1 MKRFTLF
8 VALLLSL
15 VAITTSAQ
23 NSGFSYQA
31 VVRNTKGE
39 AVANSKVLM
48 RMSLSV
54 DETVY
59 YQEVVE
65 TTTNA
70 YGNVSIIV
78 GEGKNVIKGSF
89 DAVPW
94 ESMAVMMKTEIDV
107 TSKGDKY
114 IDFGS
119 VQINPVPYAYYAAK
133 TSNVITA
140 TSNNSEPIFCVKD
153 KDGNIV
159 FAVYNDSVVT
169 YINTNNDGSKAAKS
183 AFAVRGRSG
192 AKGEMVDYLN
202 IDNNGTT
209 IYVDDEDNS
218 KAAKSAFA
226 VRGRSGAKDEANY
239 LSVNSDGTTV
249 FIDTDDSKAA
259 KSAFAVRGRSG
270 AKDDNSSNYFNIGN
284 EGTTVYIDGG
294 DGDKAAKS
302 AFAVRGRSGAKG
314 EEETQYMTIST
325 DSTRFYVKDNNGEA
339 NGFAV
344 VGQNT
349 QEQLF
354 AVDKK
359 NVTINS
365 SMYVNGSLHT
375 STGSVNKIGEEGTK
389 YFYAEYYVVTY
400 NLETQEQESHT
411 LKYAYA
417 YFKED
422 YYEEGNKIKE
432 VALYDS
438 YDPFIEK
445 NWEPF
450 LMKVYL
456 EEEGNLTQGNTE
468 NGITRYGRYNKKIE
482 NYYEGFSITSN
493 SIIISDKLLN
503 DMEGVENSEQYYS
516 SLLFAQTE
524 LYSYLRSVSETI
536 IIISINA
543 KRVILGLTGEEKV
556 DDEMS
561 IIDFT
566 NEY

>member
-78 GEGKNVIKGSF
+78 GESKNVIKGSF

-107 TSKGDKY
+107 TGKGDKY

-140 TSNNSEPIFCVKD
+140 TSNNGEPIFCVKD
-153 KDGNIV
+153 KEGNIV

-169 YINTNNDGSKAAKS
+169 YINNNNDGSKAAKS

-192 AKGEMVDYLN
+192 AKGEIVDYLN

-270 AKDDNSSNYFNIGN
+270 AKDNNSSNYFNIGN

-325 DSTRFYVKDNNGEA
+325 DSTRFYVKDNDGEA

-344 VGQNT
+344 VGKNT

-375 STGSVNKIGEEGTK
+375 STGSVSKIGEEGTK
-389 YFYAEYYVVTY
+389 YFYAEYDVIMYDLESKDSVT
-400 NLETQEQESHT
+400 HT
-411 LKYAYA
+411 LKYGYS
-417 YFKED
+417 YNTN
-422 YYEEGNKIKE
+422 YYDGNIKE
-432 VALYDS
+432 IFFYDNELKDQS
-438 YDPFIEK
+438 IH
-445 NWEPF
+445 NEPI

-456 EEEGNLTQGNTE
+456 GENEELTPGRTE
-468 NGITRYGRYNKKIE
+468 NGITTYGRYISDFD

-493 SIIISDKLLN
+493 YIITNDALLN
-503 DMEGVENSEQYYS
+503 NIEDVENSEEFY
-516 SLLFAQTE
+516 SLLFTRTK
-524 LYSYLRSVSETI
+524 LYESLILAESEKF
-536 IIISINA
+536 ISINA
-543 KRVILGLTGEEKV
+543 TKVILGLTGEEV
-556 DDEMS
+556 VNDEGMS
-561 IIDFT
+561 IIEFT
-566 NEY
+566 KQGE